1 MEDQKQPCPEN
12 NLIWAILCTVM
23 CCVPLGIV
31 AVVKATSVEKLW
43 YQGQHA
49 EAEKAA
55 AEAKK
60 WAMWGAGA
68 ALVFCLLY
76 IVLYLG
82 IFGIALLSEM

>member
-1 MEDQKQPCPEN
+1 MEEQKQLCPEN

-23 CCVPLGIV
+23 CCMPLGIV
-31 AVVKATSVEKLW
+31 SIVKATSVEKLW

-55 AEAKK
+55 ADAKK

-68 ALVFCLLY
+68 AIVFWILY
-76 IVLYLG
+76 IVLYAG
-82 IFGIALLSEM
+82 IFGLAMMSEL

>member
-1 MEDQKQPCPEN
+1 MEEQKQLCPEN

-23 CCVPLGIV
+23 CCMPLGIV
-31 AVVKATSVEKLW
+31 SIVKATSVEKLW

-55 AEAKK
+55 ADAKK

-68 ALVFCLLY
+68 AIVFWILS
-76 IVLYLG
+76 IVLYVG
-82 IFGIALLSEM
+82 IFGLAMMSEL

>member
-1 MEDQKQPCPEN
+1 MEEQKQLCPEN

-23 CCVPLGIV
+23 CCMPLGIV
-31 AVVKATSVEKLW
+31 SIVKATSVEKLW

-55 AEAKK
+55 ADAKK

-68 ALVFCLLY
+68 AIVFWILY
-76 IVLYLG
+76 IVLYVG
-82 IFGIALLSEM
+82 IFGLAMMSEL